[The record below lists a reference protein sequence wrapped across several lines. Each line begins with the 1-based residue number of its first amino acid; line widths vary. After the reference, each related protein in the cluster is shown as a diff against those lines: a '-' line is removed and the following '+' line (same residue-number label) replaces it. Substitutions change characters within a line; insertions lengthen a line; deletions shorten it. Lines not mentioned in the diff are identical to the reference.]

1 MKTEFNSINKDN
13 IATSTLLVASAVAL
27 AIGLFSSNGADAK
40 PAASTLVA
48 VQKMDTIVVKA
59 SRIDAK
65 LPTMIVTASRKSATV

>member
-27 AIGLFSSNGADAK
+27 AIGLFSSNGAEAK
-40 PAASTLVA
+40 PAVAA